1 MDDELFFEKTLK
13 ELGTVRAVY
22 KLFVVVGSNAVFQL
36 LGEDQ
41 RLMVV
46 FQMLVMATQVDKSF
60 PFPASA

>member
-1 MDDELFFEKTLK
+1 MQF
-13 ELGTVRAVY
+13 
-22 KLFVVVGSNAVFQL
+22 FQL

-60 PFPASA
+60 PIPSFESWPVDELMVSFFVATWW